1 MTLYY
6 EIRIQCRCGAA
17 SDPGREQA
25 SPREP
30 FLRHHPGCPA
40 ATRCTIRSTRIEPM
54 STEEPESASYLERL
68 EKEDSKGPTFSVAD
82 LRQRVQREMTAR
94 DILSFGYSLIIQT
107 VLVLV
112 VRLTGAV
119 AGKSGTRTPPQSR
132 SRVDDTIDPDDR
144 I

>member
-1 MTLYY
+1 M
-6 EIRIQCRCGAA
+6 
-17 SDPGREQA
+17 
-25 SPREP
+25 
-30 FLRHHPGCPA
+30 
-40 ATRCTIRSTRIEPM
+40 
-54 STEEPESASYLERL
+54 
-68 EKEDSKGPTFSVAD
+68 AD

-119 AGKSGTRTPPQSR
+119 AGKSGTRTPPGAR